1 VTANKVIVT
10 NLSALQFKY
19 PTGFQRIR
27 DAIGRLIAADKK
39 RGLTTLLVAI
49 DSAADMRSVK
59 GTPASDQR
67 QVKAAID
74 AVWTAHAP
82 DYLVILGAPDVVPMQ
97 TLRNP
102 MRGDGDANVPSDLP
116 YACAAPYSSDPFAF
130 LGPTRV
136 VGRLPDLVGG
146 GNPAYLVSLLGTA
159 ARYRTRPR
167 EAYRRYLGLSAQV
180 WQDSTALSLTKVFG
194 DSSKLQAIPSR
205 GPKWTNAQ
213 LALRAHFINCH
224 GAESSPEYYGQPD
237 GKEEYPVAHEAA
249 RLKSKVSNGTVIA
262 AECCYGAQL
271 YNPADSNG
279 QAGICSTYLAD
290 GAYGFFGSTTI
301 AYGPSEGNGQA
312 DLICQFFLDSVL
324 NGASLGRAALEARQ
338 RFAALYTHLDPTDLK
353 TLAQFYLLGDPSIQ
367 PVGAVPHALSRTK
380 AFKSAVAGAKSVPN
394 ENTPPGAREFRRE
407 RLARTGT
414 NLGNTLGAV
423 RPTKVRPPANVM
435 RALNAVARESRIKEL
450 TRQSYDVAFPQSAS
464 SGDMRQFAAVRRERS
479 VYLLLGEKV
488 TPDKIKR
495 VVALAATVQDG
506 TIVHMRRV
514 HSR

>member
-1 VTANKVIVT
+1 MTANKVIVT
-10 NLSALQFKY
+10 NLSALQLKY
-19 PTGFQRIR
+19 STGFQRIR
-27 DAIGRLIAADKK
+27 DAIKRLIAADKK

-49 DSAADMRSVK
+49 DSAADMSSAK
-59 GTPASDQR
+59 GSPVTTVSDQR

-74 AVWTAHAP
+74 AVWTAHTP

-97 TLRNP
+97 NLRNP
-102 MRGDGDANVPSDLP
+102 ARGDGDANVPSDLP
-116 YACAAPYSSDPFAF
+116 YACAVPYSGEPSAF
-130 LGPTRV
+130 LGATRV

-146 GNPAYLVSLLGTA
+146 RNPAYLVSLLGTA

-167 EAYRRYLGLSAQV
+167 EEYQRYLGLSAQV
-180 WQDSTALSLTKVFG
+180 WQASTALSLTKIFG
-194 DSSKLQAIPSR
+194 DSSALQTTPPR
-205 GPKWTNAQ
+205 GPNWPAAQ

-224 GAESSPEYYGQPD
+224 GAESSPQYYGQPE
-237 GKEEYPVAHEAA
+237 GKEEYPVAHDAA
-249 RLKSKVSNGTVIA
+249 RLKSKVSNGAVIA

-271 YNPADSNG
+271 YDPEDSNG
-279 QAGICSTYLAD
+279 QAGICSSYLAD

-338 RFAALYTHLDPTDLK
+338 RFAALYTHLDPVDLK

-380 AFKSAVAGAKSVPN
+380 AFKSAFKGAKT
-394 ENTPPGAREFRRE
+394 TPAARAFRRE

-414 NLGNTLGAV
+414 NLEQSVGAA
-423 RPTKVRPPANVM
+423 RPMQARPPAHVT
-435 RALNAVARESRIKEL
+435 RALNAAAKESRIKEL
-450 TRQSYDVAFPQSAS
+450 TRQSYAVSFPQSAS
-464 SGDMRQFAAVRRERS
+464 TGDMKQFAATRRGRS
-479 VYLLLGEKV
+479 VYLLLGEKI
-488 TPDKIKR
+488 TSDKVKR